1 MKKTTKNKF
10 GQYFTPDIV
19 ADFMIGLSTVKH
31 DAEVLEPCCGEGVFL
46 RHLADKGFKN
56 ITAYEIDDSLSNL
69 FFPNVNFKSFISEDF
84 DKKFDLIIG
93 NPPYIHWQNLVDGL
107 KN

>member
-1 MKKTTKNKF
+1 MKTLTDPGTKN
-10 GQYFTPDIV
+10 GGAY
-19 ADFMIGLSTVKH
+19 S
-31 DAEVLEPCCGEGVFL
+31 EGVFL